1 MEKLWSPEGRIG
13 RMQYFLR
20 LVLSTLIVF
29 AVSAFIMI
37 INEQVGLAIYYL
49 LIIPAMIF
57 QIIQAIKRFHDMGK
71 SGAYCWLFIV
81 PLANVV
87 AALVLIAVEGDK
99 EENKYG
105 EPVNL

>member
-1 MEKLWSPEGRIG
+1 MEKLCSSEGRIG
-13 RMQYFLR
+13 KMQYFLR
-20 LVLSTLIVF
+20 LVLSTLIVVV
-29 AVSAFIMI
+29 VSVLIMF
-37 INEQVGLAIYYL
+37 INEQAGLVVYYI
-49 LIIPAMIF
+49 LIIPTAVF

-87 AALVLIAVEGDK
+87 AALILIAVEGDK

-105 EPVNL
+105 EPVK

>member
-1 MEKLWSPEGRIG
+1 MEKLWSSEGRIG

-20 LVLSTLIVF
+20 LVLSTLIVVV
-29 AVSAFIMI
+29 VSVLIMF
-37 INEQVGLAIYYL
+37 INEQAGLVVYYIL
-49 LIIPAMIF
+49 LIPTAIF

-87 AALVLIAVEGDK
+87 AALVLIAAEGDK
-99 EENKYG
+99 AANKYG
-105 EPVNL
+105 EPVK

>member
-1 MEKLWSPEGRIG
+1 MEKLWSSEGRIG

-20 LVLSTLIVF
+20 LVLSTLIVVV
-29 AVSAFIMI
+29 VSVLIMF
-37 INEQVGLAIYYL
+37 INEQAGLVVYYI
-49 LIIPAMIF
+49 LIIPTAVF
-57 QIIQAIKRFHDMGK
+57 QIIQAIKRLHDMGK

-87 AALVLIAVEGDK
+87 AALILIAVEGDK

-105 EPVNL
+105 EPVK